1 MPPTKSRKTYQ
12 GFEEKWF
19 HLNYNDTEFDV
30 LVWWYNLDSQYV
42 IKSVVSCNLEDCKFD
57 KFPFSK
63 SAWVKRGIARAISR
77 QKEEEK
83 KPVRKPNRKLK
94 GVLREEFIDVTD
106 ISLTHKES
114 YVIYEDEKEKFVFE
128 LSSVHIDIGID
139 MSSFT
144 GLMKSIGDESYTDQ
158 DDSVQDYKMWSEES

>member
-12 GFEEKWF
+12 GFEEKRF

-63 SAWVKRGIARAISR
+63 SAWVKRGITQAISR

-83 KPVRKPNRKLK
+83 KNAYNQAYVQRS
-94 GVLREEFIDVTD
+94 EEFPC
-106 ISLTHKES
+106 HKCE
-114 YVIYEDEKEKFVFE
+114 YEDLFHREFPCRRCGKPDFAGFKPKVME
-128 LSSVHIDIGID
+128 
-139 MSSFT
+139 
-144 GLMKSIGDESYTDQ
+144 
-158 DDSVQDYKMWSEES
+158 EES